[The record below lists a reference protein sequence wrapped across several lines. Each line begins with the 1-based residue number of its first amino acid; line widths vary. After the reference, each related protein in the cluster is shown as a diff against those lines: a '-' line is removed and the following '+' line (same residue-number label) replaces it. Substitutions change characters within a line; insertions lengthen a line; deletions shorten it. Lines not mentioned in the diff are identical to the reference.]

1 MSQKAALSHLLEA
14 DEAADRTQAKMQA
27 QTAQLEKMNAD
38 LDTVNANLDTTEAI
52 VGDMEKSYMRYLGE
66 GMLGAVGIDCT
77 TQVQQTQIDTSK
89 PPLREGWLNKRGPM
103 YGYKFEARWVTLF
116 DTGVMWYDDEKKY
129 ELKGDFD
136 IRKGT
141 KAVEFNKNKAP
152 GDAIKHRGEKPYGF
166 VVDVNPN
173 AGKGKE
179 RKLHYFDAETQPNQ
193 KAWIQA
199 IEQGVRALKKKDK
212 GDKDLQLAGDG
223 MDAVNDVLDGLH
235 DKALS
240 MGDEAR
246 KQAKLVNQVTTNV
259 DSTTKRLDEQTA
271 RVRKL

>member
-27 QTAQLEKMNAD
+27 QTKQLEKMNKD
-38 LDTVNANLDTTEAI
+38 METVNANLDATEAI
-52 VGDMEKSYMRYLGE
+52 ITDSEKSYMRYLGE

-77 TQVQQTQIDTSK
+77 TAVQQTQIDSSK

-116 DTGVMWYDDEKKY
+116 ETGMMWYDDEKKC
-129 ELKGDFD
+129 ELKGDVD

-141 KAVEFNKNKAP
+141 KAIEFSKNKAP
-152 GDAIKHRGEKPYGF
+152 GDAIKHRGEKPFGF
-166 VVDVNPN
+166 VVDINPS
-173 AGKGKE
+173 AGPGKE

-193 KAWIQA
+193 KAWIEAIDQA
-199 IEQGVRALKKKDK
+199 ARALKKAAK
-212 GDKDLQLAGDG
+212 GEKVEIIGDG

-246 KQAKLVNQVTTNV
+246 KQAKLVGQVTKNV
-259 DSTTKRLDEQTA
+259 DSTQKRLDEQTA